1 MPHGLGGCMDFREIG
16 KHLPRTK
23 WGEGWVDKRGKRRKV
38 WVGFWYV
45 YVLGRDKERRRVRE
59 KVLGTVKEIGDSR
72 PAAMAK
78 LRQVRALV
86 EGTLAPAPDNPTIA
100 ELWDRYC
107 AIKSERWSKAM
118 EGSLVST
125 FKTCV
130 SFCGCLSPVVCA
142 RKRRSPSVPTIS
154 SAGDSE

>member
-1 MPHGLGGCMDFREIG
+1 MDFREIG

-45 YVLGRDKERRRVRE
+45 YVLIGGKERRRVRE

-78 LRQVRALV
+78 LRC
-86 EGTLAPAPDNPTIA
+86 LAA
-100 ELWDRYC
+100 
-107 AIKSERWSKAM
+107 S
-118 EGSLVST
+118 ST
-125 FKTCV
+125 
-130 SFCGCLSPVVCA
+130 
-142 RKRRSPSVPTIS
+142 
-154 SAGDSE
+154 